1 MNFLEIITKLFGNKA
16 QKDMRAIQPY
26 VDKTKA
32 AYETIDALS
41 NDELR
46 AHSQALMDRIQADV
60 ADRKNR
66 IAELKASIEGTPIE
80 KREKI
85 YNEVDKLEKEIR
97 EQYEITLTDILPE
110 AFAIVKST
118 ARRFAQNETIEVTA
132 TEFDKNLAADPRFDF
147 VEINGDKALYH
158 NHWMAG
164 GNEITWDMVH

>member
-26 VDKTKA
+26 VDKIKA
-32 AYETIDALS
+32 AYETIDKLS
-41 NDELR
+41 HDELR
-46 AHSQALMDRIQADV
+46 ARSQTLMDALQEAVKDKK
-60 ADRKNR
+60 AR

-97 EQYEITLTDILPE
+97 EVYEAKLTEMLPE

-118 ARRFAQNETIEVTA
+118 ARRFAENETIEVTA
-132 TEFDKNLAADPRFDF
+132 TEMDKNLAADPRFDF
-147 VEINGDKALYH
+147 VEIVGGDNLAKA
-158 NHWMAG
+158 
-164 GNEITWDMVH
+164 V

>member
-41 NDELR
+41 HDELR
-46 AHSQALMDRIQADV
+46 ARSQALMDRLQAAV
-60 ADRKNR
+60 ADRKSQISN
-66 IAELKASIEGTPIE
+66 LKSQIETTPIE

-97 EQYEITLTDILPE
+97 EVYEVELTEMLPE

-118 ARRFAQNETIEVTA
+118 AHRFAENETIEVTA
-132 TEFDKNLAADPRFDF
+132 TDMDRDLAADPRFDF
-147 VEINGDKALYH
+147 VEIDGD
-158 NHWMAG
+158 
-164 GNEITWDMVH
+164 

>member
-1 MNFLEIITKLFGNKA
+1 M
-16 QKDMRAIQPY
+16 
-26 VDKTKA
+26 
-32 AYETIDALS
+32 
-41 NDELR
+41 
-46 AHSQALMDRIQADV
+46 

-97 EQYEITLTDILPE
+97 EQYEITLTEILPE

-118 ARRFAQNETIEVTA
+118 ARRFAENETIEVTA

-164 GNEITWDMVH
+164 GNEITWDMVHYDVQLFGGVVLHGAVKNDKSNAAPSPRWLPVKVRRSSLPCPSSSTPSPTRVCMS